1 MRTLLPASLSLLVLL
16 LASPS
21 GPCGP
26 AEVPSGPVP
35 VGPGAVRPTE
45 DCNGNGVEDA
55 VDIALGDSS
64 DADMDGVPD
73 ECRGAAPEAAGE
85 R

>member
-1 MRTLLPASLSLLVLL
+1 MRHLLPASLSLLVLL

-21 GPCGP
+21 GPCAP
-26 AEVPSGPVP
+26 ASRGADPVPGPVQAAP
-35 VGPGAVRPTE
+35 LE

-55 VDIALGDSS
+55 VDIALGGSS
-64 DADMDGVPD
+64 DVNLDGVPD
-73 ECRGAAPEAAGE
+73 ECQARMPAAASG